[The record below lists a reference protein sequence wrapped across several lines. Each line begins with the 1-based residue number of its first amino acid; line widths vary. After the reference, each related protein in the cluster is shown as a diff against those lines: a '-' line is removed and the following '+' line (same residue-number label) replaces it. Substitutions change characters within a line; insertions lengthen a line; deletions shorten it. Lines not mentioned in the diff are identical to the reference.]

1 MRVLAQTVAYFFV
14 AVLLGALWRVTP
26 FEVVAPDIALLFVL
40 YLGVTAARATLP
52 EVTFAAILIGYLHD
66 VLAGAPRGE
75 GAIVLGA
82 VCILCRIST
91 ARLLV
96 RGRLFVA
103 GFAFVGSLAAALV
116 GAFVRVTFDESVGRF
131 LPELLTAVEVA
142 ALTAIFAPPVL
153 RICRWIDAKLARTQR
168 EREALRE
175 GYLG

>member
-1 MRVLAQTVAYFFV
+1 MRVLAQTVAYFVV
-14 AVLLGALWRVTP
+14 AVLVGALWRVTP
-26 FEVVAPDIALLFVL
+26 FEVVAPDVALLFVL
-40 YLGVTAARATLP
+40 YFGVTAARATLP
-52 EVTFAAILIGYLHD
+52 EATFAAIVIGYLHD
-66 VLAGAPRGE
+66 VLAGAPRGA

-82 VCILCRIST
+82 VCILCRLST

-116 GAFVRVTFDESVGRF
+116 GAFIRVTFDAPVGRF
-131 LPELLTAVEVA
+131 FPELVTAVEA
-142 ALTAIFAPPVL
+142 AAVTAIFAPPIL
-153 RICRWIDAKLARTQR
+153 RLCRWIDAKLARTQR

>member
-1 MRVLAQTVAYFFV
+1 MRVLAQTVAYFVV

-26 FEVVAPDIALLFVL
+26 FEVVAPDVALLFVL
-40 YLGVTAARATLP
+40 YFGVTAARATLP
-52 EVTFAAILIGYLHD
+52 EATFAAIAIGYLHD

-75 GAIVLGA
+75 GAVVLGA
-82 VCILCRIST
+82 ICILCRLAT

-116 GAFVRVTFDESVGRF
+116 TAFIRVTFDAPVGRF
-131 LPELLTAVEVA
+131 FAELLTAVEVA
-142 ALTAIFAPPVL
+142 ALTAIFAPPTL
-153 RICRWIDAKLARTQR
+153 RLCRWIDAKLARTQR